1 MLINIIASPGEQSYL
16 YAAELSKAISLQRAN
31 AGRNVLFVSQK
42 QPVWNI
48 YEVKHYPT
56 PYNVVSGHLLTELER
71 VRPYYNDVF
80 VTSPLHHQVAKPLS
94 EISDMTILNT
104 DASYLS
110 QGNLENLRQQIKEE
124 NSSLKKHAL
133 VIVFNS
139 NTTDDT
145 TDANDVNDIA
155 KKTQISLK
163 SITQHFPIQLLFYG
177 KGKSLDSIAK
187 DLYQIV
193 FRHREI
199 CQINQHSS

>member
-1 MLINIIASPGEQSYL
+1 MLVNIIASPGELSYL
-16 YAAELSKAISLQRAN
+16 YASELSKTLSLQRAN

-42 QPVWNI
+42 KPVWNI

-56 PYNVVSGHLLTELER
+56 PYNVVSGHLLKELER

-110 QGNLENLRQQIKEE
+110 QENLENLRQQIKEE
-124 NSSLKKHAL
+124 NSSSKKHTL
-133 VIVFNS
+133 VIVVNS

-145 TDANDVNDIA
+145 TDANDLA
-155 KKTQISLK
+155 KNTQLYLK
-163 SITQHFPIQLLFYG
+163 SITQHISIQLLFYG

-193 FRHREI
+193 FRNHEI
-199 CQINQHSS
+199 CHINQH

>member
-1 MLINIIASPGEQSYL
+1 MLVNIIASPGEQSYL

-80 VTSPLHHQVAKPLS
+80 VTSPLHHQVAKPLN
-94 EISDMTILNT
+94 EISDMTILNAE
-104 DASYLS
+104 ASYLS
-110 QGNLENLRQQIKEE
+110 QENLENLRQQIKEE
-124 NSSLKKHAL
+124 NSSPRKHTL
-133 VIVFNS
+133 VIVVNS

-145 TDANDVNDIA
+145 TDANDIA
-155 KKTQISLK
+155 KNTQLYLK
-163 SITQHFPIQLLFYG
+163 SITQHFSIQLLFYG

-187 DLYQIV
+187 DLYKIV
-193 FRHREI
+193 FRNHEI
-199 CQINQHSS
+199 CHINQH